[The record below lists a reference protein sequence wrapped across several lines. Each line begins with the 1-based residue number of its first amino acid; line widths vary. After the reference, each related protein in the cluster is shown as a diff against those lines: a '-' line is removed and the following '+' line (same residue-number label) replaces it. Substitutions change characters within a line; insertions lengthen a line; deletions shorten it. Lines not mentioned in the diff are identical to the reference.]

1 MNMRISF
8 FLLVLCSYTLVQ
20 GQTGAP
26 GALQSQVIKITSNKT
41 DSLNAS
47 TIFEKMEFIR
57 LSNDQLIGRI
67 SKALIMGNY
76 IYVLDLTQS
85 AILCFDKAGR
95 FINLFSKV
103 GRGPDEY
110 LELNDFD
117 IDPNRGVVF
126 ALTNKNRLVEL
137 DSKLNLIKTH
147 QGTGGLNSTN
157 ILSLDFQTM
166 LYFTPFGVYKE
177 YKKEW
182 ESSELVFHDLKNGT
196 IRQDF
201 FNSRTIKIGINPGP
215 SLFRSDSLLKTSFLK
230 YDIYS
235 IYKKGI
241 TSVITVDHGSRSF
254 DAKTFD
260 NMKHLGHLEEFLDP
274 DNPMVKGKV
283 TFIKNAYFVNKILFF
298 ESVIEGRAH
307 NTFYSFK
314 DKSSY
319 LSMYM
324 RNDLVDEI
332 PFGRVK
338 GASKNCLITVVES
351 STLVK
356 DLRKQGKTS
365 RYGIDE
371 ADNPII
377 CLFYIKR

>member
-1 MNMRISF
+1 MSVTFIVVV
-8 FLLVLCSYTLVQ
+8 FLVSPIVLC
-20 GQTGAP
+20 QTGAP

-41 DSLNAS
+41 DSLNTS

-67 SKALIMGNY
+67 SKVLIMGNY
-76 IYVLDLTQS
+76 IYVLDMKQN
-85 AILCFDKAGR
+85 AILCFDKTGR
-95 FINLFSKV
+95 FVSIFSRV

-110 LELNDFD
+110 YELTDFD
-117 IDPNRGVVF
+117 IDPERNVIL
-126 ALTNKNRLVEL
+126 ALTNGNRLVEL
-137 DSKLNLIKTH
+137 DSKLNLIQKPPITVKF
-147 QGTGGLNSTN
+147 TSTN
-157 ILSLDFQTM
+157 ILSLNSHTV
-166 LYFTPFGVYKE
+166 LYFVPMGIYRAE
-177 YKKEW
+177 RKEW
-182 ESSELVFHDLKNGT
+182 ESSELVFQDLKNGT

-201 FNSRTIKIGINPGP
+201 FNSRTIKIGINPGL
-215 SLFRSDSLLKTSFLK
+215 SLCRSDSLVKTSFLK
-230 YDIYS
+230 YSIYS
-235 IYKKGI
+235 LNQDGI
-241 TSVITVDHGSRSF
+241 TSVLEPDFGSRSV
-254 DAKTFD
+254 DKKTFD
-260 NMKHLGHLEEFLDP
+260 NLQHLGHLEVFLDP
-274 DNPMVKGKV
+274 ESPTVTGKV
-283 TFIKNAYFVNKILFF
+283 TSIKSAYFVNKILFF
-298 ESVIEGRAH
+298 ESLIEGRAH

-319 LSMYM
+319 LSLYM

-338 GASKNCLITVVES
+338 GAAKNCLITVVES

-377 CLFYIKR
+377 CLFYVK